1 MLNWSTSIHIQVHPM
16 YHVLYVDDEPDL
28 LEITKLYLEASCEF
42 AVDTAMSAQEMLN
55 NRDLS
60 VYDAIISDYQMPEMD
75 GITFL
80 KEVRARFGTLPFILF
95 TGRGREEVVIQAINN
110 GADFY
115 IQKGGDP
122 RSQFAELSHKIRS
135 AAFRRRA
142 EDALRK
148 SEEKYRHLIKHS
160 NEAIVVGQDG
170 MLQLV
175 NQRTVEFTGFSEPE
189 LLSRPF
195 SAFVHPDD
203 RAMVMERYLK
213 RIVGEDV
220 PSRYS
225 FRLSQ
230 KDGGTRWIEMSG
242 VATDWD
248 GRPATLN
255 FLTDITEH
263 KLGEKALMDHEEQSR
278 NLLSL
283 LPEMVMVH
291 RDGIIVY
298 ANQMAADKTGFSREE
313 LIGSQIFDYMVLA
326 DREIIARNI
335 VRRAAGERVGDYEV
349 EMVHKSGALHHVI
362 ARTSPIVFNQVPSVV
377 VILVD
382 ITERKL
388 AEVAV
393 KESENLYRT
402 IFETTGAASIIIEN
416 DTTITRANL
425 GFATLSGFSREE
437 LEGKKSWTDF
447 VVPEDLEQMKQ
458 YHRDRRDDPLRETR
472 IYEFR
477 FINRSGE
484 IRHCINNVRV
494 IPGTARSVASV
505 VDITYR
511 KQAETELETKHDE
524 LMTSYEEL
532 TATEEELR
540 ASLDALTQQEMALR
554 ESETQLRATL
564 ESTADGVLAVD
575 NKGKILQASRRFAEI
590 WRIPPSLVERGNDR
604 ALLDFVLSQ
613 LTDPDAF
620 LKKVQSLY
628 GSDAV
633 DMDTLIF
640 KDSRVIERYSFP
652 MIMDGVCIGR
662 VWSFRDVTD
671 QKRAEEALQES
682 KRQLDAMAT
691 NIPGVVYQFYVNPDG
706 TTGFDYI
713 SERSRQILG
722 LENDPVTIFEQIAGG
737 IVSED
742 RERFLST
749 VQHAISTK
757 TLWEFESQYV
767 KPSGKKIWISAV
779 SSPIIKNDRLT
790 FDGVVFD
797 NTERKRAEEALR
809 HVNRKLN
816 LLSGITRH
824 DINNQLTILQ
834 AYLTILENKQPD
846 PLITEYCRKATTAA
860 ERISAMIQFTKEYEQ
875 IGVNVPAWQNCRTLV
890 DTAAK
895 QASLGEVI
903 VKNDLPV
910 GMEVFADPLIF
921 RVCYNL
927 MDNAVRYGGEIT
939 TIRFSIQESGDDVL
953 ILCEDDG
960 DGVLAEE
967 KERIFDRGFGK
978 NTGLGLA
985 LSREILDITGI
996 TIRETG
1002 EPGKG
1007 GRFEMTMPKGMWRI
1021 ARKIT

>member
-1 MLNWSTSIHIQVHPM
+1 MH
-16 YHVLYVDDEPDL
+16 
-28 LEITKLYLEASCEF
+28 
-42 AVDTAMSAQEMLN
+42 
-55 NRDLS
+55 
-60 VYDAIISDYQMPEMD
+60 
-75 GITFL
+75 
-80 KEVRARFGTLPFILF
+80 
-95 TGRGREEVVIQAINN
+95 
-110 GADFY
+110 
-115 IQKGGDP
+115 
-122 RSQFAELSHKIRS
+122 
-135 AAFRRRA
+135 
-142 EDALRK
+142 
-148 SEEKYRHLIKHS
+148 
-160 NEAIVVGQDG
+160 
-170 MLQLV
+170 
-175 NQRTVEFTGFSEPE
+175 
-189 LLSRPF
+189 
-195 SAFVHPDD
+195 
-203 RAMVMERYLK
+203 
-213 RIVGEDV
+213 
-220 PSRYS
+220 
-225 FRLSQ
+225 
-230 KDGGTRWIEMSG
+230 
-242 VATDWD
+242 
-248 GRPATLN
+248 
-255 FLTDITEH
+255 
-263 KLGEKALMDHEEQSR
+263 
-278 NLLSL
+278 
-283 LPEMVMVH
+283 
-291 RDGIIVY
+291 
-298 ANQMAADKTGFSREE
+298 
-313 LIGSQIFDYMVLA
+313 
-326 DREIIARNI
+326 
-335 VRRAAGERVGDYEV
+335 
-349 EMVHKSGALHHVI
+349 
-362 ARTSPIVFNQVPSVV
+362 
-377 VILVD
+377 
-382 ITERKL
+382 
-388 AEVAV
+388 
-393 KESENLYRT
+393 
-402 IFETTGAASIIIEN
+402 
-416 DTTITRANL
+416 
-425 GFATLSGFSREE
+425 
-437 LEGKKSWTDF
+437 
-447 VVPEDLEQMKQ
+447 
-458 YHRDRRDDPLRETR
+458 ETR
-472 IYEFR
+472 VYEFR

-505 VDITYR
+505 VDITDR
-511 KQAETELETKHDE
+511 KQAETDLETKHDE
-524 LMTSYEEL
+524 LMASYEEL

-575 NKGKILQASRRFAEI
+575 NKGKIIQASRRFAEI

-604 ALLDFVLSQ
+604 ALLDFVLGQ

-652 MIMDGVCIGR
+652 MIMDGVRIGR

-691 NIPGVVYQFYVNPDG
+691 NIPGVAYQFYVNPDG

-722 LENDPVTIFEQIAGG
+722 LENDPVTIFEQITGG
-737 IVSED
+737 IVPED

-834 AYLTILENKQPD
+834 AYLTILESKQPD
-846 PLITEYCRKATTAA
+846 PLITEYCWKATTAA

-910 GMEVFADPLIF
+910 GMEVFADPLIV
-921 RVCYNL
+921 RACYNL
-927 MDNAVRYGGEIT
+927 MGNAVRYGGKIT
-939 TIRFSIQESGDDVL
+939 TIRFSIQESGDDRL

-978 NTGLGLA
+978 NTGLGLP

-1007 GRFEMTMPKGMWRI
+1007 ARFEMTMPKGMWRI